1 MAARHSLAQAL
12 SRFPAPASPADSS
25 LPFFRIDCRDDMI
38 TANFSYVGEILSY
51 PVFLS

>member
-12 SRFPAPASPADSS
+12 SRFPAPAGSS